1 MKKLSSFSQFIGE
14 SNTTMGKRFLRNFVD
29 NRIQMGIDAKYEFK
43 MNYPYLADDAQRL
56 FEEFVKI
63 DDLLGFYNEVV
74 EYKDKCPQ
82 ICENNSSEAVK
93 LINDNDIGVFD
104 LLNNEGGYVAE
115 DKYLTVIDGVVVTF
129 NDDELPTNNRGFLEF
144 FFYDLLLMG
153 NDFYWFMSVFHF
165 DDGLDKETNWNKM
178 KTYYITRPFFD
189 IMYDMYQ
196 KIEHYN
202 D

>member
-63 DDLLGFYNEVV
+63 DDLLDFYNEVV

-93 LINDNDIGVFD
+93 LINDNGIGVFD
-104 LLNNEGGYVAE
+104 LLNNEGGYNAE

-129 NDDELPTNNRGFLEF
+129 NDDELPTNNREFLRF
-144 FFYDLLLMG
+144 FFYELLDLCD
-153 NDFYWFMSVFHF
+153 DFYFFLSKFHF
-165 DDGLDKETNWNKM
+165 DENLDKETNWNNIKS
-178 KTYYITRPFFD
+178 YYITRPFFD
-189 IMYDMYQ
+189 IMYDMYV
-196 KIEHYN
+196 KMKEN
-202 D
+202 EE

>member
-43 MNYPYLADDAQRL
+43 MNYPYLANDAQRL

-74 EYKDKCPQ
+74 EYKDNCPQ

-93 LINDNDIGVFD
+93 LINDNGIGVFD
-104 LLNNEGGYVAE
+104 LLNNEGGYNAE
-115 DKYLTVIDGVVVTF
+115 DKYLTVIDGVVITF
-129 NDDELPTNNRGFLEF
+129 NEDELPTNNREFLRF
-144 FFYDLLLMG
+144 FFYELLELCD
-153 NDFYWFMSVFHF
+153 DFYLFLSKFHF
-165 DDGLDKETNWNKM
+165 DENLDKETNWNNIKS
-178 KTYYITRPFFD
+178 YYITRPFFD
-189 IMYDMYQ
+189 IMYDMYV
-196 KIEHYN
+196 KMKEN
-202 D
+202 EE

>member
-14 SNTTMGKRFLRNFVD
+14 INTTMGKRFLRNFVD

-43 MNYPYLADDAQRL
+43 MNYPYLAVDAQRL

-63 DDLLGFYNEVV
+63 DDLLGLYNEVV

-93 LINDNDIGVFD
+93 LINDNGIGVFD
-104 LLNNEGGYVAE
+104 LLNNKGGYNAE

-129 NDDELPTNNRGFLEF
+129 NDDELPTNNREFLRF
-144 FFYDLLLMG
+144 FFYKLLELCD
-153 NDFYWFMSVFHF
+153 DFYFFLSKFHF
-165 DDGLDKETNWNKM
+165 NENLDKETNWNNIKS
-178 KTYYITRPFFD
+178 YYITRPFFD
-189 IMYDMYQ
+189 IMYDMYV
-196 KIEHYN
+196 KMKEN
-202 D
+202 EE